1 MREEGP
7 QVYLSSERSNDEG
20 REEYCRAQREAKALA
35 RDRLAIGR
43 VERGELLARKNRYGD
58 RHVVC
63 IFSSRRANK
72 KSRVIRPGSCLLCA
86 LQSGRLLAQI
96 VDELNQLDGL
106 IVVFVRDRLPRQVL
120 AVGELFESLLVL
132 LGSVL

>member
-63 IFSSRRANK
+63 IFRSRRPNK
-72 KSRVIRPGSCLLCA
+72 KSQVIRPAPCLLSHA
-86 LQSGRLLAQI
+86 IRTSAFAEWRRA
-96 VDELNQLDGL
+96 
-106 IVVFVRDRLPRQVL
+106 
-120 AVGELFESLLVL
+120 
-132 LGSVL
+132 